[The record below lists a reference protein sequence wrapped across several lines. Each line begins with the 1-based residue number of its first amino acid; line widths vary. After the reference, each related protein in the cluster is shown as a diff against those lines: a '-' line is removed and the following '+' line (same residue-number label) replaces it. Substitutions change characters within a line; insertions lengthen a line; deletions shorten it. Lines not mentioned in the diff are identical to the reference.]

1 MACILSMVD
10 QRFYEFK
17 ALDGDPLGIKYVE
30 RYVKF
35 PSDIGSDFV
44 LTPRIITGGGAPV
57 RWDDAPTKGRMGG
70 PRRKLEEYMMMF
82 SLLLVGERFREIIE
96 RFEPGVHQFFPIDV
110 VWKDGSL
117 AGRHY
122 FFNIVHTLDALDPDH
137 TTLIRYPDTPNFF
150 KLKLGDPE
158 HKAVYSVQRM
168 LGHHIWVERRLPN
181 VISTSAELGAALKQ
195 AKLKGLDFYEIE
207 QH

>member
-1 MACILSMVD
+1 MAYVLRMVD

-17 ALDGDPLGIKYVE
+17 ALDGDPSAIRYVE

-35 PSDIGSDFV
+35 SSDIGSDFV
-44 LTPRIITGGGAPV
+44 RTPHITTGGGAPV

-70 PRRKLEEYMMMF
+70 PRRKLEEYSVAF

-110 VWKDGSL
+110 VWKDGSP

-122 FFNIVHTLDALDPDH
+122 FFNIVHTLDALDPEL
-137 TTLIRYPDTPNFF
+137 TTLDRDPVASNFF
-150 KLKLGDPE
+150 QLKLDDPA
-158 HKAVYSVQRM
+158 HKAVYSTQRM
-168 LGHHIWVERRLPN
+168 GGHHIWVERHLPS
-181 VISTSAELGAALKQ
+181 ISISAELGAALKQ

-207 QH
+207 QV